1 MSKSREIKKKS
12 GQRGREIDGVN
23 PRASF
28 TRMDPGKAAVCASA
42 IPKHDTARRKAL
54 IFPSISPSIFSWLR
68 GRDRQMERRTA
79 EDVICYSGAPERELP
94 GSWRKAKWLQTS
106 LVFFQ
111 ALRLTVEHL
120 MIEFRLNGQSRPVCC
135 CNRGPHRRGPTDAT
149 SHAAGRALIY
159 DRHTLHS
166 GLATLTVH
174 IFTYKCLTWGTTQ
187 CCRCPETSAK
197 SFAQQHI
204 CTQYFNALFDNVS
217 V

>member
-1 MSKSREIKKKS
+1 
-12 GQRGREIDGVN
+12 
-23 PRASF
+23 
-28 TRMDPGKAAVCASA
+28 
-42 IPKHDTARRKAL
+42 
-54 IFPSISPSIFSWLR
+54 
-68 GRDRQMERRTA
+68 MERRTA

-94 GSWRKAKWLQTS
+94 SSWRKAKWRQTS

-149 SHAAGRALIY
+149 RSWSCFDSWQTY
-159 DRHTLHS
+159 FTL
-166 GLATLTVH
+166 GFGYTDCPYIH
-174 IFTYKCLTWGTTQ
+174 IQMSWGTTQ
-187 CCRCPETSAK
+187 CINNREGGSQETVLQVSCDFWQE
-197 SFAQQHI
+197 FAQQHV